1 MRKPP
6 KIYKTKQQLAI
17 RRMNPDT
24 GIVTK
29 DFIEVEAGTNAFYN
43 TFENEKGT
51 LLNSPIAKIFGIPSN
66 LFKPK

>member
-1 MRKPP
+1 
-6 KIYKTKQQLAI
+6 
-17 RRMNPDT
+17 MNPDT